1 MPDLTD
7 KQVNGVAWLLHEL
20 RPDWG
25 VPSIKTLLAKNEVPS
40 LGALMI
46 AATTK
51 ALEPTCK
58 TPGPIFHPG
67 PHWPE
72 EVRSQ
77 IPAGPPCEDHD
88 TFPARNCPC
97 CWADHKVG
105 QRPDTHIGKHWTPE
119 TPTEPTPE
127 SETS

>member
-1 MPDLTD
+1 MELTD
-7 KQVNGVAWLLHEL
+7 PQINGIAWLLHEL

-25 VPSIKTLLAKNEVPS
+25 VPSIKTLLLKNRTVPS

-51 ALEPTCK
+51 ALEPSCK
-58 TPGPIFHPG
+58 TPGPIFRPG
-67 PHWPE
+67 THWPE

-77 IPAGPPCEDHD
+77 VPTGPPCEDH
-88 TFPARNCPC
+88 PEQQAHNCRC

-105 QRPDTHIGKHWTPE
+105 QRPATHIGKHY
-119 TPTEPTPE
+119 TPE
-127 SETS
+127 SETAA

>member
-7 KQVNGVAWLLHEL
+7 KQVNGIAWLLHEL

-25 VPSIKTLLAKNEVPS
+25 VPSIKTLLTKNEVPS

-51 ALEPTCK
+51 AMEPTCK

-67 PHWPE
+67 PHWRE
-72 EVRSQ
+72 EDTAERFL
-77 IPAGPPCEDHD
+77 PKPDPCEDH
-88 TFPARNCPC
+88 PEEAAHNCRC
-97 CWADHKVG
+97 CQADIKVG
-105 QRPDTHIGKHWTPE
+105 LRPQSMLGLHYNPPE
-119 TPTEPTPE
+119 PDEQEVNP
-127 SETS
+127 